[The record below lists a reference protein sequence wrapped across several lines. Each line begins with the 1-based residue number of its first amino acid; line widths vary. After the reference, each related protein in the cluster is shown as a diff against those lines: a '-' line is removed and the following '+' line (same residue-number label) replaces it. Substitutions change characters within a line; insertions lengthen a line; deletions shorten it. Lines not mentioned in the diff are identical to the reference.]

1 MYLQSNSYKINL
13 HKAGIYKA
21 DSNQMNTF
29 FVQQMKNL
37 SKTTLREVGTG
48 LKSNFNERSTHIFL
62 LKL

>member
-13 HKAGIYKA
+13 HKA
-21 DSNQMNTF
+21 DSNQMNNL

-37 SKTTLREVGTG
+37 PKTTLREVGTE
-48 LKSNFNERSTHIFL
+48 LKNNFNERSTYIFL